1 MQQAPGRQAPAPL
14 PKREG
19 GRAAGPAG
27 LVANATGAS
36 QDELFAP
43 KVPVEGDRGQLRR
56 PGAVESARAQTGFD
70 MGQTTPIFDD
80 IASAWFRSNRSVPVR
95 WQDGAGP
102 DGGAPAPAA
111 SDAPA
116 PPSGFASPADD
127 VWRQAR
133 EATDGDES
141 ETAGDDLT
149 TAGLPKRRPRARLLP
164 GSAAGSTVLSPAPAE
179 PRDAESVRGRLASYQ
194 QGVRQGRESASGVRR
209 NALAGT
215 TDTVDG
221 DSEQHDPQDQ
231 HDRQGTRAPQGT
243 TATGTPEP
251 AADRPNSS
259 DPEEN
264 Q

>member
-1 MQQAPGRQAPAPL
+1 
-14 PKREG
+14 
-19 GRAAGPAG
+19 
-27 LVANATGAS
+27 
-36 QDELFAP
+36 
-43 KVPVEGDRGQLRR
+43 
-56 PGAVESARAQTGFD
+56 
-70 MGQTTPIFDD
+70 
-80 IASAWFRSNRSVPVR
+80 VR

-102 DGGAPAPAA
+102 NDGAPAGAAAPAA
-111 SDAPA
+111 DAPA

-231 HDRQGTRAPQGT
+231 HDRQGTRAPQDT